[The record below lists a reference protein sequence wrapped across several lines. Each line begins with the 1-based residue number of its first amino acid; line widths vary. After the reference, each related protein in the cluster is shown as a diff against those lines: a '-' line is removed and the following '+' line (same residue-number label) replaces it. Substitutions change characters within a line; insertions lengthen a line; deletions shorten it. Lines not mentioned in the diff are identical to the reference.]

1 MTLKSQ
7 IQSDVDTVF
16 LSTSDFAEQIIR
28 YVEGN
33 AGNAQSLT
41 GVVTLEQPDKTDV
54 SGRGYLQSGSVMV
67 ADSVTITTQ
76 DALQIRG
83 ERFEVKT
90 VGIADFG
97 AYEVTVSRK
106 IGDIKGV
113 KMAEGI

>member
-1 MTLKSQ
+1 MSIKSQ

-28 YVEGN
+28 YVG
-33 AGNAQSLT
+33 GDDGQVQRLT
-41 GVVTLEQPDKTDV
+41 GVVTLEVPEKSDDT
-54 SGRGYLQSGSVMV
+54 GRSYMQSGSVMV

-83 ERFEVKT
+83 ERFEVKA

-97 AYEVTVSRK
+97 AVELTVTRR
-106 IGDIKGV
+106 IADIKGR
-113 KMAEGI
+113 KMAEGV